1 MTTDKLTYFI
11 FLSLF
16 FLLFSCNQTKHV
28 PQGKYLL
35 KKNTLTVEGDK
46 LDKDAMNEII
56 RQHPNRSVL
65 GLKFRLWAYNRE
77 TYFYVIKSDSA
88 SIAEKRVRQNQK
100 LYLKNQKR
108 RKRQARINDKRIA
121 KAKENG
127 DSLYYEKIIPLKDTI
142 NPRKFF
148 REWFKYKIGEQPVVY
163 DSNLFNRSISQLNI
177 YLNRKGYYFGG
188 VTGDVDTLVKKRKI
202 IANYKIITGEAYYI
216 DSLIV
221 DCENVSVKLDYE
233 KFRKSSNHPNL
244 VGERLDSDLLSSY
257 KYQLAKYM
265 RDNAYYGFS
274 PAHVL
279 FNADSAGKNMKVDLT
294 IILTDRIIKDND
306 QTIQKKQ
313 AVYRV
318 RNVYFHLADTLSYKG
333 NFASDIARKGR
344 SLTENNYIN
353 TIDSSFYN
361 EIKMTRKQKKSAN
374 LPMKYDT
381 LVPYRKATF
390 LFNTKPYIRPSILEM
405 QNYLE
410 EGNFYKEYYLERS
423 YSSLARLGV
432 FQSIKPELVELEG
445 KDSLDVHYYLV
456 PAKKQ
461 SYSFEPRF
469 TNSNSF
475 LGLSASINY
484 NNKNLFRGSEKMTI
498 SLGGGFEST
507 PAVFEKNLDGK
518 KVKYADRAFNT
529 FEYGP
534 SIQFDLPGLFPIPVT
549 KLTKRQRPRTILSL
563 AYNFQQRYDF
573 NRGVFQFNYL
583 YKFVLDKTQTMQIG
597 LPFASV
603 IKFVAISDRSDS
615 FLEKLALSNDLFLKN
630 AYSDQFIWQD
640 FKITFEYYNKE
651 AEIKKRTSIFYSV
664 NFDHAGLLTS
674 WISNDVD
681 TATNQKMIFGVPYSQ
696 FARLDNEVIIGY
708 PLDKKTSLNFRFAA
722 GAGLPYGNKNPSL
735 PYDYGFFAG
744 GSNDNR
750 GWRARTLGPGTYKYY
765 LDTTRTETQ
774 IGDLRISGSAEYRFS
789 MSKLFKGAVFV
800 DAANIWTMK
809 NDVNRIGSQIS
820 GNFYKQIAYSA
831 GVGLRV
837 DFGFFVIRLDV
848 GMPINNPALP
858 KGAKWIFQSRQP
870 YYDEGYAKF
879 GSEYKS
885 MMPRP
890 FTPSLNFGIGYPF

>member
-1 MTTDKLTYFI
+1 M
-11 FLSLF
+11 
-16 FLLFSCNQTKHV
+16 
-28 PQGKYLL
+28 
-35 KKNTLTVEGDK
+35 
-46 LDKDAMNEII
+46 DKDALNEII
-56 RQHPNRSVL
+56 RQHPNRSLL

-77 TYFYVIKSDSA
+77 TYFYIVKSDSA
-88 SIAEKRVRQNQK
+88 SIADKRFTQNQK
-100 LYLKNQKR
+100 LYKKNQKKR
-108 RKRQARINDKRIA
+108 RRQAKINEKRII

-148 REWFKYKIGEQPVVY
+148 REWFKYKIGESPVVF
-163 DSNLFNRSISQLNI
+163 DSASFSRSISQLNS
-177 YLNRKGYYFGG
+177 YLNRKGYYFGS
-188 VTGDVDTLVKKRKI
+188 VTGDVDTLAQKRKVI
-202 IANYKIITGEAYYI
+202 VKYKILTGPAYYI

-221 DCENVSVKLDYE
+221 DCENESVKLDYE
-233 KFRKSSNHPNL
+233 KFRKTSNHPNL
-244 VGERLDSDLLSSY
+244 VGEKLDSDLLNSY
-257 KYQLAKYM
+257 KYQVAKYM
-265 RDNAYYGFS
+265 RDNAYFGFS

-279 FNADSAGKNMKVDLT
+279 FNADSTGKKMKVDLT
-294 IILTDRIIKDND
+294 ITLTDRFIKDND

-313 AVYRV
+313 AIYRV
-318 RNVYFHLADTLSYKG
+318 RKVYFHLADTLSYKG
-333 NFASDIARKGR
+333 NFAQDIKQRGI
-344 SLTENNYIN
+344 LLMNNNYI
-353 TIDSSFYN
+353 TTLDRILYN
-361 EIKMTRKQKKSAN
+361 EIKMSRKQKKAAKIPLN
-374 LPMKYDT
+374 YDT

-390 LFNTKPYIRPSILEM
+390 LYNTKPYIRPSILEM

-410 EGNFYKEYYLERS
+410 EGNYYKEYYLERS
-423 YSSLARLGV
+423 YASIARLGV
-432 FQSIKPELVELEG
+432 FQSVKPELIELQG
-445 KDSLDVHYYLV
+445 KDSIDVHYYLV

-507 PAVFEKNLDGK
+507 PVVFAENLDGK
-518 KVKYADRAFNT
+518 KTKYDLFNT

-534 SIQFDLPGLFPIPVT
+534 SIQFDLPGLFPLPVT

-563 AYNFQQRYDF
+563 AYNFQKRYDF

-615 FLEKLALSNDLFLKN
+615 FVKKLAESNDLFLRN

-640 FKITFEYYNKE
+640 FKITFEYNNKE
-651 AEIKKRTSIFYSV
+651 ADIKKRTSIFYSV

-674 WISNDVD
+674 WISKNVD
-681 TATNQKMIFGVPYSQ
+681 TATNQKMFLGVPYSQ

-708 PLDKKTSLNFRFAA
+708 PLDKKSSLNFRFTA

-750 GWRARTLGPGTYKYY
+750 GWRARSLGPGTYKYY

-774 IGDLRISGSAEYRFS
+774 IGDMRLSGSAEYRFS
-789 MSKLFKGAVFV
+789 MSKLFKGAVFF

-809 NDVNRIGSQIS
+809 NDVNRVGSQIS
-820 GNFYKQIAYSA
+820 EDFYKQLAFSA
-831 GVGLRV
+831 GIGLRV
-837 DFGFFVIRLDV
+837 DFGFFVIRLDMGV
-848 GMPINNPALP
+848 PLNNPALP
-858 KGAKWIFQSRQP
+858 KGSQWIFQSRQP
-870 YYDEGYAKF
+870 YYDEGFAKF
-879 GSEYKS
+879 GSDYRRI
-885 MMPRP
+885 MPRP